1 MHSARIRNTVS
12 MAKLVWQVSKDE
24 NRLWATVI
32 CNKYFKIFFG
42 NVNKKCLGSRTWSGI
57 KKGWPLFSKGSYWA
71 ISNGLTTS
79 AWHDKWVGGVTIR
92 RLLIGPL
99 SPNEDGLMVSD
110 ILLGNGIVDLSRI
123 SFVLPSQLTDSLKAI
138 PIQFWSNNQD
148 TRYWLDSLNGEFNF
162 KFAYQLESSGCGQLS
177 HFEGGK

>member
-1 MHSARIRNTVS
+1 

-57 KKGWPLFSKGSYWA
+57 KKGWPLFSKGSYWD

-148 TRYWLDSLNGEFNF
+148 TDIGWTPSTVSLTLNLLTSWNLVVVVNSLTLKGASSFGRF
-162 KFAYQLESSGCGQLS
+162 LVYQ
-177 HFEGGK
+177 K

>member
-1 MHSARIRNTVS
+1 
-12 MAKLVWQVSKDE
+12 
-24 NRLWATVI
+24 
-32 CNKYFKIFFG
+32 
-42 NVNKKCLGSRTWSGI
+42 
-57 KKGWPLFSKGSYWA
+57 
-71 ISNGLTTS
+71 
-79 AWHDKWVGGVTIR
+79 
-92 RLLIGPL
+92 
-99 SPNEDGLMVSD
+99 MVSD